1 MEEETITLDS
11 KKILELEVIITDN
24 DKDKALMF
32 LKEYIWRPIKKRKEH
47 PC

>member
-1 MEEETITLDS
+1 MEEETIILDS

-24 DKDKALMF
+24 DKDKALTF